1 MIFSSAICFLQKLL
15 LSGANLPQTGLNCYE
30 FIKKRW
36 NTNIDFSAVIGLLR
50 LAAQK
55 EGAKAQDGLLRR
67 TNCISSIHKS
77 NYTRGEKLLQHFFAE
92 FRGLGQGGYNQTRKS
107 I

>member
-1 MIFSSAICFLQKLL
+1 MIFSSAICFLQKLP
-15 LSGANLPQTGLNCYE
+15 LSGANLPQTGSNYYE

-55 EGAKAQDGLLRR
+55 EGAKAQDGLAGR
-67 TNCISSIHKS
+67 TNCVSSIHKN
-77 NYTRGEKLLQHFFAE
+77 NYTGEEKLLQ
-92 FRGLGQGGYNQTRKS
+92 
-107 I
+107 